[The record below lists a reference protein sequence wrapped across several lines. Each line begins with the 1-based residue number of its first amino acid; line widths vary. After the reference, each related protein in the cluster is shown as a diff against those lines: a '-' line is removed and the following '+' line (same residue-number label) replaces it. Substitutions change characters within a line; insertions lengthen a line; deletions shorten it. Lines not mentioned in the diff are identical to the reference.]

1 MKWRKGRKCATLPHP
16 DAHVSSRR
24 GKNIAKMGYNRW
36 MNSAPSTAVRCAIPL
51 RWSDMDAYGHINN
64 VQVLRILEEARIVA
78 FGAPAGTGV
87 GTPEAPAG
95 QVSLFSGIADGVQAL
110 VAEHRIRYTASL
122 EYRGVPV
129 LVDVWIS
136 AIKPASL
143 TMDYLLVDPVTHEV
157 CARAQT
163 VLAFLDTETGR
174 LVRTTPQQKKLLTGL
189 LGESLFR

>member
-1 MKWRKGRKCATLPHP
+1 
-16 DAHVSSRR
+16 
-24 GKNIAKMGYNRW
+24 
-36 MNSAPSTAVRCAIPL
+36 
-51 RWSDMDAYGHINN
+51 MDAYGHINN
-64 VQVLRILEEARIVA
+64 VQVLRILEEARIIA
-78 FGAPAGTGV
+78 FGAPAGTGAS
-87 GTPEAPAG
+87 GTEEGAG
-95 QVSLFSGIADGVQAL
+95 TAGLEGSTGRVSLFSGIADGVQAL

-136 AIKPASL
+136 SIKPASL

-174 LVRTTPQQKKLLTGL
+174 LVRTTPQQRKQLTGL